1 MLISVWS
8 SDVCSSDLIRQ
19 DDRLAD
25 SEAARA
31 IEDSGAQVL
40 WVQHEY
46 GIYGGVAGD
55 YLLALLERVSLPL
68 VVTLHTVLD
77 HPGEDE
83 RRVMEALLRRASR
96 VIVMAERG
104 REILERV
111 YDAEL
116 KTIAMIP
123 HGVPNRPFAEPD
135 DFKARFGWDGRKVEI
150 GRAHV

>member
-1 MLISVWS
+1 MCALVTGVQTCALPISEVTRT
-8 SDVCSSDLIRQ
+8 IRQ
-19 DDRLAD
+19 DDRLAY

-31 IEDSGAQVL
+31 IDDSGAQVL
-40 WVQHEY
+40 CVQHEY

-104 REILERV
+104 REILERSEEHTS
-111 YDAEL
+111 EL
-116 KTIAMIP
+116 QSLMRISYAVFCLKKKNKIM
-123 HGVPNRPFAEPD
+123 
-135 DFKARFGWDGRKVEI
+135 
-150 GRAHV
+150 

>member
-1 MLISVWS
+1 MCALVTGVQTCALPISEVTRT
-8 SDVCSSDLIRQ
+8 IRQ
-19 DDRLAD
+19 DDRLAY

-31 IEDSGAQVL
+31 IDDSGAQVL
-40 WVQHEY
+40 CVQHEY

-96 VIVMAERG
+96 VIVMAER
-104 REILERV
+104 
-111 YDAEL
+111 
-116 KTIAMIP
+116 
-123 HGVPNRPFAEPD
+123 
-135 DFKARFGWDGRKVEI
+135 ARDKI
-150 GRAHV
+150 GRASCRERGCQYV

>member
-1 MLISVWS
+1 MVLLYFVFSSKIRHTRCALVTGVQTCALPISFTTDTFNALRDRFL
-8 SDVCSSDLIRQ
+8 DVQVDVYAMDDRGTYDFPPEVTRTIRQ
-19 DDRLAD
+19 DDRLAY

-68 VVTLHTVLD
+68 VVTLHT
-77 HPGEDE
+77 
-83 RRVMEALLRRASR
+83 
-96 VIVMAERG
+96 
-104 REILERV
+104 
-111 YDAEL
+111 
-116 KTIAMIP
+116 
-123 HGVPNRPFAEPD
+123 
-135 DFKARFGWDGRKVEI
+135 EI

>member
-1 MLISVWS
+1 MLYGSVLSCVYSFFFFKQKTAYEMRISDWS
-8 SDVCSSDLIRQ
+8 SDVCSSDL
-19 DDRLAD
+19 
-25 SEAARA
+25 
-31 IEDSGAQVL
+31 
-40 WVQHEY
+40 
-46 GIYGGVAGD
+46 
-55 YLLALLERVSLPL
+55 
-68 VVTLHTVLD
+68 LD

-135 DFKARFGWDGRKVEI
+135 DFKARFGWDGRKVVLTFGLLAPSKGIETMI
-150 GRAHV
+150 EALPAAVAEG

>member
-1 MLISVWS
+1 MFVLFFLSSRRRHTRCALVTGVQTCALPIS
-8 SDVCSSDLIRQ
+8 
-19 DDRLAD
+19 
-25 SEAARA
+25 
-31 IEDSGAQVL
+31 
-40 WVQHEY
+40 
-46 GIYGGVAGD
+46 
-55 YLLALLERVSLPL
+55 LLERVSLPL

-123 HGVPNRPFAEPD
+123 HGVPNRPFAAPD
-135 DFKARFGWDGRKVEI
+135 DFKARFGWDGRKVVQI
-150 GRAHV
+150 GRASCRERVCQYV